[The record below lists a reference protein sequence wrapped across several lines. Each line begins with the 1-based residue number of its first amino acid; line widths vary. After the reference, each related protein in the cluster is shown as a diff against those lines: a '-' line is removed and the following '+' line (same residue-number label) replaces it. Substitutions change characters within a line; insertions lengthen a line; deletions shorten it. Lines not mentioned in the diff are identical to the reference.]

1 MRETNS
7 SGYRPWRSYNS
18 DDLRA
23 ARRNCLHDAPTMT
36 KWCKL
41 GDLKMI
47 LSADQQ
53 IHVELVA
60 IFTKILQDLDDQ
72 EVPFFERGVVTQ
84 AIPQV
89 VAALIA
95 ALVAKFNIEI
105 KA

>member
-7 SGYRPWRSYNS
+7 SGYRPWRSYSS
-18 DDLRA
+18 DDFRA
-23 ARRNCLHDAPTMT
+23 ARRNCLHDASTMT
-36 KWCKL
+36 KWRKL
-41 GDLKMI
+41 EDWKMI
-47 LSADQQ
+47 LSTEQQ
-53 IHVELVA
+53 VHAELVA

-72 EVPFFERGVVTQ
+72 EVPFFERGVVSQ